1 MGANGSI
8 PTNLD
13 PFADAI
19 GLLETAN
26 ARAGAIV
33 MHPRTW
39 RTLLKIKEASG
50 SAKSLIQSE
59 MGVDARPV
67 RTLFGVPVFLSSR

>member
-1 MGANGSI
+1 
-8 PTNLD
+8 
-13 PFADAI
+13 
-19 GLLETAN
+19 
-26 ARAGAIV
+26 

-50 SAKSLIQSE
+50 SAKSLMQSE

-67 RTLFGVPVFLSSR
+67 RTLFGVPVFLSTPAILNVVSQSLARSLALG